1 MEKSIEHIWKEGF
14 IASEALVAPK
24 LIDLYNQKSKHITA
38 KFERMAK
45 INLVAIVAFAVVFLL
60 VTIYNGL
67 PVIGIS
73 WFLILSGLV
82 FVNSRL
88 MKGLKK
94 INNHAN
100 SYEYLVS
107 FNNWLQNQ
115 LSINRKMARLYYP
128 LLFLTIVIG
137 FWLFDAEGIPLGE
150 RLVGEVLYGFPDI
163 YMINGIPLL
172 AIVFMAVVV
181 GILALFGGKIYM
193 WDVSIVYGRVFK
205 KIDELIADIEELRNQ

>member
-1 MEKSIEHIWKEGF
+1 MEKSIENIWKEGF
-14 IASEALVAPK
+14 LKSDALVAPK
-24 LIDLYNQKSKHITA
+24 INNLYNQKSKHITA
-38 KFERMAK
+38 KFERMFK
-45 INLVAIVAFAVVFLL
+45 INLIAAVVFSVVFLIA
-60 VTIYNGL
+60 TIYNGL

-82 FVNSRL
+82 FVNMRM
-88 MKGLKK
+88 MKGLNK
-94 INNHAN
+94 INTHAT

-107 FNNWLQNQ
+107 FNEWLQHQ
-115 LSINRKMARLYYP
+115 ISINRKMARLYYP

-172 AIVFMAVVV
+172 AIVFMSVIV

-193 WDVSIVYGRVFK
+193 WDVNLIYGRVFK
-205 KIDELIADIEELRNQ
+205 KLEELMADIEELKK